1 MWRLTISARRGP
13 RRCVLKQPLLALEI
27 FEVAVTVL
35 KCLVRLVPL
44 CEQRCD
50 GHVQEAKRAM
60 RSARAAAA
68 PMRACVNGNPDM
80 FVSDPALPFD
90 SSCVAC
96 LSVRGLEATV
106 SHDLRDA
113 GGVAA

>member
-1 MWRLTISARRGP
+1 
-13 RRCVLKQPLLALEI
+13 
-27 FEVAVTVL
+27 
-35 KCLVRLVPL
+35 
-44 CEQRCD
+44 
-50 GHVQEAKRAM
+50 M

-106 SHDLRDA
+106 SHGANDGVGFVFGWQDSDDYYQA
-113 GGVAA
+113 VMINDQWPNPPADGVGGPMMKLKYRNPAVAE